1 MSRNRRKRILIVL
14 PVILGLFVV
23 FNQTLIPASLRNVF
37 NPSSS
42 ANGDELPP
50 AVLGTAPAP
59 RGELVNYFEE
69 DSKTAGYLVAPDSK
83 GKKPGLIIVH
93 EWYGLKERS
102 KQMADAL
109 ADEGYV
115 VLAADMYSGKVGKT
129 NEENRA
135 LMSATRE
142 NPDVMVR
149 NLDAAAKLL
158 RSRDDVYADKI
169 GTMGWCYGGGVV
181 LSYAIGGENHEATAI
196 FYGSLIDD
204 PKELMRIGHDVL
216 GIFGEN
222 DRGIPPEDVRKF
234 EKALKKAGIPN
245 EIHIY
250 DDVGH
255 GFFLWIDKRPEG
267 KDAATDAW
275 KKLKNFLSRTLS

>member
-1 MSRNRRKRILIVL
+1 MPRNRRKRILILL
-14 PVILGLFVV
+14 PVILGLFVA
-23 FNQTLIPASLRNVF
+23 FNQTLIPDTLKNIF
-37 NPSSS
+37 NTSEITE
-42 ANGDELPP
+42 GDKLPA

-59 RGELVNYFEE
+59 RGILVNYFGE
-69 DSKTAGYLVAPDSK
+69 DSKTAGYLVAPDTK

-115 VLAADMYSGKVGKT
+115 VLAADMYSGKVGNT

-135 LMSATRE
+135 LMSTTRE

-158 RSRDDVYADKI
+158 RNRDDVYADKI

-181 LSYAIGGENHEATAI
+181 LTYAIGGENHEATAI

-234 EKALKKAGIPN
+234 EKALKKAGVKN

-267 KDAATDAW
+267 RDAAADAW
-275 KKLKNFLSRTLS
+275 MQLKNFLLRTLG